1 MLANEFQLLCKLGR
15 NKHWRAG
22 RPFLPLH
29 LGRRFR
35 GQSLCRQGGGR
46 GRWRETAHICAK
58 CRQPAGIAASS
69 SWEQHLVLALVLF
82 LLCEELQSCF
92 FSECIRKAVNSR
104 SRAVPWQA
112 LQAQSHKCFGLLQ
125 CPHQAGH
132 PCTPQEVTYAAPGW
146 LTGTVTL
153 IHS

>member
-1 MLANEFQLLCKLGR
+1 MSFSDSASWGGTSTGELAGLFFLCIWEEDFEDKAYAD
-15 NKHWRAG
+15 KEEAE
-22 RPFLPLH
+22 
-29 LGRRFR
+29 
-35 GQSLCRQGGGR
+35 GGGER
-46 GRWRETAHICAK
+46 QPVCAK

-125 CPHQAGH
+125 FPHQAGH